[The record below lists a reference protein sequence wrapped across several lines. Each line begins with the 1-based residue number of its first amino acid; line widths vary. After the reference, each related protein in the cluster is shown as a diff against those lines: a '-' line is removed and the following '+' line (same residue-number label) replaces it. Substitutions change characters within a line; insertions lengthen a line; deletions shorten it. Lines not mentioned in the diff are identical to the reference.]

1 MALRLSELW
10 QKCQKKRACTTSER
24 ENEGRSFF
32 TIYIFSDTLMT
43 RWRQQEIGVRIKKFN
58 QFGNEKRGKRCLLKT
73 RALALNRGRIL
84 ASARV
89 KLIRHLQ
96 YFFHGSPRSTGECS
110 SSHVSQETSN
120 KQDEIPSPAR
130 KPVTMERSPRQTHH
144 LIGARIRAMRNQ
156 FPNCK
161 GQITWHG

>member
-1 MALRLSELW
+1 MSFLGQQISEKKYRYRHKLFPFVVHHRIIIVISKRELFGCMCGLALIRIMAKMSEKESMH
-10 QKCQKKRACTTSER
+10 QRTK
-24 ENEGRSFF
+24 GRSFF

-96 YFFHGSPRSTGECS
+96 YFFHGSPR
-110 SSHVSQETSN
+110 
-120 KQDEIPSPAR
+120 
-130 KPVTMERSPRQTHH
+130 
-144 LIGARIRAMRNQ
+144 
-156 FPNCK
+156 
-161 GQITWHG
+161 